1 MVSRVCFPGI
11 TTDELLQRVTIRSKR
26 RGVGKRKVKK
36 DKKKKGAEE
45 EPEGEPEEE
54 DEVEDEVTPTP
65 LNSRSGL
72 SIVVPATIFCGWLF
86 GVTVA
91 SPGPKREDALTLIC
105 HVPSSQA
112 AVPESHLSLTIFIV
126 WWLCNFRCTRRCTRL
141 WCRSPRSSR
150 ATTW

>member
-1 MVSRVCFPGI
+1 MVFRVCFPGI

-65 LNSRSGL
+65 LRIARSGL
-72 SIVVPATIFCGWLF
+72 FIVVSATIFCGWLF
-86 GVTVA
+86 GVAVA
-91 SPGPKREDALTLIC
+91 SPNPKGEDASTLIC
-105 HVPSSQA
+105 HVCSSQFA
-112 AVPESHLSLTIFIV
+112 NPERHLSLTIFVV
-126 WWLCNFRCTRRCTRL
+126 W
-141 WCRSPRSSR
+141 R
-150 ATTW
+150 ATLGVRGDARGGGVGVQDPRGP